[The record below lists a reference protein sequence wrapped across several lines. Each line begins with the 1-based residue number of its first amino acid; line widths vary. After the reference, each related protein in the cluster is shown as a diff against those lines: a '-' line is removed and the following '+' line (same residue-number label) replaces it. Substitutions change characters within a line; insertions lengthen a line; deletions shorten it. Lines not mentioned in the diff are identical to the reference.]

1 MINPLKRE
9 PSNLEAL
16 INDVEVLM
24 ERAYV
29 TSEEYQSMLKTLE
42 RLESLRNEKKR
53 KSLDPNVI
61 LGVLANLAGI
71 AAVLNAERLHV
82 LNTKVWGLLLRPRS

>member
-24 ERAYV
+24 ERADV

-71 AAVLNAERLHV
+71 AAVINAERLHV